1 MLALEIIEQL
11 PESQNKIYETEVTL
25 MVTATG
31 PGTISYQWMKDEEKI
46 TGHNLPNCSGFATPS
61 LHLSYFSPEHDGQY
75 VCIIKNEYCTLKSL
89 PGQLKGKF
97 E

>member
-11 PESQNKIYETEVTL
+11 PESQNKIYEDEVTL
-25 MVTATG
+25 TVTATG
-31 PGTISYQWMKDEEKI
+31 PGTLSYQWMKDEERI
-46 TGHNLPNCSGFATPS
+46 TDHNLPKCSGFTTPN
-61 LHLSYFSPEHDGQY
+61 LCLKCFSPEHEGQY
-75 VCIIKNEYCTLKSL
+75 MCIVSNEYCTVQSQ